1 MNNREKLEELL
12 LDVLLLDPGE
22 FRFDLGREEIQT
34 WDSMAVVAIA
44 VGVEET
50 FGYHFTPDEATSLTG
65 VDDIIRILETR
76 GISFAQ

>member
-1 MNNREKLEELL
+1 MNNREKLQDLL
-12 LDVLLLDPGE
+12 LDVLLLDPSE
-22 FRFDLGREEIQT
+22 FRFDLRREEIET

-65 VDDIIRILETR
+65 IDDIVRILETR
-76 GISFAQ
+76 EISFAQ